1 MKINIKIVTI
11 GLLFVNIFS
20 ALLIIFF
27 ILKGV

>member
-20 ALLIIFF
+20 ALLIFF
-27 ILKGV
+27 LILKDV